1 MKTLEEIGWVLGF
14 LGFVLGL
21 VRSLWVT
28 AIAVSKVTRD
38 WKPLSRKDL
47 SDLEPLLS
55 KQLFHVALALMG
67 FALVMILIA
76 KYFQMR

>member
-14 LGFVLGL
+14 LGVVLGL

-28 AIAVSKVTRD
+28 AIAVFKVTRD